1 MQTQGTNMDLA
12 SSAVQHTAQKI
23 LLIDL
28 DDVRRQSRVQML
40 ESVGY
45 EVETRANFIAAER
58 LDHEGRFDL
67 IIVTLH
73 SPPEDAA
80 AYSDHLS
87 KSDPKLP
94 ILLLTDTGVFVPK
107 GTLSESMSAGSTTHL
122 IQKVSA
128 MLVGSSHIRELG
140 SASFHLE
147 PGAQKNSA

>member
-1 MQTQGTNMDLA
+1 MNLQGTP
-12 SSAVQHTAQKI
+12 QRI

-45 EVETRANFIAAER
+45 EVETRANYMAAER
-58 LDHEGRFDL
+58 LDHESEFDL

-73 SPPEDAA
+73 HHPEDAA

-87 KSDPKLP
+87 KADPRLP
-94 ILLLTDTGVFVPK
+94 ILLLTDAGVFVPK
-107 GTLSESMSAGSTTHL
+107 GTLSQSVGAGSVSEL

-128 MLVGSSHIRELG
+128 MLVGSTHIREL
-140 SASFHLE
+140 
-147 PGAQKNSA
+147 

>member
-1 MQTQGTNMDLA
+1 MDSFITFARPDGVVMA
-12 SSAVQHTAQKI
+12 SQDTPQRL

-45 EVETRANFIAAER
+45 EVETRANYMAAER
-58 LDHEGRFDL
+58 LDHEGTFDL

-73 SPPEDAA
+73 RHPEDTA

-87 KSDPKLP
+87 KTDPHLP
-94 ILLLTDTGVFVPK
+94 ILLLTDAGVFVPK
-107 GTLSESMSAGSTTHL
+107 GTLSQSVGAGSVSTL

-128 MLVGSSHIRELG
+128 MLVGSTHIREL
-140 SASFHLE
+140 
-147 PGAQKNSA
+147 